1 MRTRE
6 TSLDLEGRQSRWQG
20 VNTETEIRF
29 VLLSTFR
36 CSVLSVSTAI
46 EPEQANK
53 PSSTCKTC
61 TTNAT
66 TEGKAD
72 TTSTSMEQLK
82 DWPIPRANPWNGLG
96 AQWHVLLFL
105 IGCEHMR
112 GSAVETQ
119 MARRSREGCE
129 SFFCGRS
136 THDQIT
142 QRGAPS
148 LPGLQLVRTL
158 ISRST

>member
-72 TTSTSMEQLK
+72 TTCTSMEQLK
-82 DWPIPRANPWNGLG
+82 DWPIPRAQPWNGLG
-96 AQWHVLLFL
+96 AQRHVLLFL

-112 GSAVETQ
+112 GSAIETH
-119 MARRSREGCE
+119 MTGCD
-129 SFFCGRS
+129 SFFFGRS

-142 QRGAPS
+142 QRWAWS
-148 LPGLQLVRTL
+148 LPGLQFARTL
-158 ISRST
+158 ISR

>member
-1 MRTRE
+1 MRARE

-20 VNTETEIRF
+20 VNTGTEIRF
-29 VLLSTFR
+29 SLLSTFC

-66 TEGKAD
+66 LKERPIPHGAAEGLAD
-72 TTSTSMEQLK
+72 T
-82 DWPIPRANPWNGLG
+82 RAQPWNGLG

-119 MARRSREGCE
+119 MARRSREDAKAFSAAE
-129 SFFCGRS
+129 A
-136 THDQIT
+136 HMIK
-142 QRGAPS
+142 
-148 LPGLQLVRTL
+148 
-158 ISRST
+158 

>member
-1 MRTRE
+1 LRTRE

-20 VNTETEIRF
+20 VNTGTEIRF

-66 TEGKAD
+66 LKERPIPHGA
-72 TTSTSMEQLK
+72 LK
-82 DWPIPRANPWNGLG
+82 DLPIPRAQPWNGLG

-105 IGCEHMR
+105 IGCEHMC

-148 LPGLQLVRTL
+148 LPGLQFVRTL